1 MNKGTP
7 LRLFDAH
14 LNSLESAGAQA
25 SLTRLQR
32 GIEKESLRVT
42 PEGDLSALP
51 HPPGLGSALT
61 HPHITTDFS
70 ESQPELITQV
80 HNSVAACLDE
90 LHDIHGFVY
99 QHTRDELL
107 WAASMPCVLGNDD
120 DVPVGRYGSSNIGLA
135 KTIYRLGLS
144 VRYGRSMQLI
154 SGLHYN
160 FSLPEDLWPVLAGV
174 NGTTDSRDF
183 RTDAY
188 FGLIRNFR
196 RHSWLLLYLFGA
208 SPALCKSFMTGRPS
222 AVPLEDFDENSLY
235 LPHATTL
242 RMGRLGYQS
251 DAQAE
256 LHVSYNSLRE
266 YADTIR
272 AALTETYPAY
282 EQIGVKRNGEYQ
294 QLSTTLLQIE
304 NEFYGTIRPKRPVH
318 PGERP
323 LIALHDRG
331 VEYVEV
337 RCLDLNPFEPAGID
351 AETIRFMDVFL
362 LHCLL
367 TESPPDSRSESAAMQ
382 DNQLAVVEEGRRP
395 GLALNNNGQEVELA
409 SWAVTLIE
417 DCTRIAARL
426 DQAHGGT
433 GYASAVAEQRA
444 KVAEPGRTASARI
457 LETMRSEQIP
467 FFRFAMNRSIEH
479 RAYFRAHPLE
489 ASRADAFTIE
499 SQQSIEQQQA
509 MEAADG
515 HDFDAFLAEY
525 LNLPDFR

>member
-1 MNKGTP
+1 MH
-7 LRLFDAH
+7 LLDAH
-14 LNSLESAGAQA
+14 LNSLGTAQA
-25 SLTRLQR
+25 QEALTRLQR

-42 PEGDLSALP
+42 PAGDLSTLP

-80 HNSVAACLDE
+80 HNSVAACLEE
-90 LHDIHGFVY
+90 LHDIHGFLY
-99 QHTRDELL
+99 QHIGEELL
-107 WAASMPCVLGNDD
+107 WAASMPCVLGDD
-120 DVPVGRYGSSNIGLA
+120 QDVPVGRYGSSNIGLA

-174 NGTTDSRDF
+174 AGTNDSQDF

-208 SPALCKSFMTGRPS
+208 SPALCKSFMTGRDSP
-222 AVPLEDFDENSLY
+222 VQLEAFDENSLF

-272 AALTETYPAY
+272 GALTQTYPAY
-282 EQIGVKRNGEYQ
+282 QQIGVKVNGEYQ
-294 QLSTTLLQIE
+294 QLSTSLLQIE

-318 PGERP
+318 SGERP
-323 LIALHDRG
+323 LIALHERG

-337 RCLDLNPFEPAGID
+337 RCLDLNPFEPAGIN
-351 AETIRFMDVFL
+351 AETVRFIDVFL

-367 TESPPDSRSESAAMQ
+367 SESPPDSRAESAAMQ
-382 DNQLAVVEEGRRP
+382 HNQLAVVEEGRRP
-395 GLALNNNGQEVELA
+395 GLTLDRNGEEIPLT
-409 SWAVTLIE
+409 SWAKHLLQ
-417 DCTRIAARL
+417 DCARIAKHL
-426 DQAHGGT
+426 DSAHGGAD
-433 GYASAVAEQRA
+433 YATAVTEQAA
-444 KVAEPGRTASARI
+444 KVADPEHTASARI
-457 LETMRSEQIP
+457 LDAMRSQRIP
-467 FFRFAMNRSIEH
+467 FFRFAMDRSISH
-479 RAYFRAHPLE
+479 RDYFRAHPLHP
-489 ASRADAFTIE
+489 SRAQALAVE

-515 HDFDAFLAEY
+515 RDFDTFLAEY
-525 LNLPDFR
+525 LNLPDFQ